1 MWCRRNWHIECIQGH
16 LHASSLFIFKGGAK
30 MASLTR
36 TLRRRLIFKDMNKQQ
51 KKAWKEEQKKKGE

>member
-1 MWCRRNWHIECIQGH
+1 
-16 LHASSLFIFKGGAK
+16 

-51 KKAWKEEQKKKGE
+51 KKAWKEERKNKSKKGE